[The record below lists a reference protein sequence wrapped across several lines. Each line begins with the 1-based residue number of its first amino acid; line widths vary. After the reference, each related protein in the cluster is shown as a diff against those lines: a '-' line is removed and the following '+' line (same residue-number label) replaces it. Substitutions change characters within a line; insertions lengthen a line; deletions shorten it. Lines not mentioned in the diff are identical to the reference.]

1 MPVSAKIGEVT
12 IYFFNSLKDDKE
24 LLVCKPIFWQ
34 KMLVDQKSYMRLY
47 TDDEITSFDEKDL
60 SNLLKNERTFFLKIA
75 NH

>member
-1 MPVSAKIGEVT
+1 
-12 IYFFNSLKDDKE
+12 
-24 LLVCKPIFWQ
+24 
-34 KMLVDQKSYMRLY
+34 MLVDQKSYMRLY